1 MSEINERFELTNGQE
16 SPSEQVGM
24 NFTGMFDWTDQD
36 GFVIFQPPQDLDSYT
51 SSREK
56 CPETCVDG
64 STLAIFQSGASK
76 IVTIL
81 NKLTQKDPALQMTA
95 NALVFLHFSMP
106 CDVFNIVVDGSSE
119 RFSKFYQRE
128 VESRLYNFYIRKVHT
143 IWGVI
148 GSKEN
153 CNLIWNWHSSYLSS
167 PPQPHPM
174 RMVVYGMLALAASYK
189 GDEIWE
195 EHYFHLARS
204 EIPATDLLFE
214 NFIALSLLVMKSPTS
229 PSLMLIYGLGD
240 HSRSQMCQRYVFSLI
255 RKTVSEGLS

>member
-1 MSEINERFELTNGQE
+1 MSEINERVELTNGIE

-24 NFTGMFDWTDQD
+24 NLTGMFDWTDQD

-56 CPETCVDG
+56 CPETCVDS
-64 STLAIFQSGASK
+64 STGAVFQSGASK
-76 IVTIL
+76 IVIIL
-81 NKLTQKDPALQMTA
+81 TKLTQKDPALQMTA
-95 NALVFLHFSMP
+95 NALVFLHFSIP
-106 CDVFNIVVDGSSE
+106 REVVNIVADGSSE
-119 RFSKFYQRE
+119 RFSKLYRRKA
-128 VESRLYNFYIRKVHT
+128 ESCLYNFYIWKVHT

-174 RMVVYGMLALAASYK
+174 RMVVYGMLALAASNK

-195 EHYFHLARS
+195 EHYFQLARE

-214 NFIALSLLVMKSPTS
+214 NFIALSLLVKKSPAS
-229 PSLMLIYGLGD
+229 PFLMLICDLGD
-240 HSRSQMCQRYVFSLI
+240 RSWSRMCRRYLFP
-255 RKTVSEGLS
+255 